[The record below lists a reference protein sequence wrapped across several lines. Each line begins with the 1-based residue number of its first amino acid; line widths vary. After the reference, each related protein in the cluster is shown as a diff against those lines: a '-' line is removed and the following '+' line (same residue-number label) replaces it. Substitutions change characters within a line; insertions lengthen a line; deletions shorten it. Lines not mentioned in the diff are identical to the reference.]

1 MRTQKQKW
9 SRESERKRER
19 ERKRESDRVKRDQKH
34 PLLCPRL
41 LFVGLVFC
49 FSAGGGCQF
58 IFRRSFFCLP
68 ERLCAEQRHTGCT
81 ARGQT
86 CPWDTSNR
94 SLFFIPVNDRA
105 EEEAPLLSDPQITR
119 DTDRILQYLCCKQ
132 TTVVMMYQIITLYS
146 FCTPED

>member
-9 SRESERKRER
+9 NRGRER
-19 ERKRESDRVKRDQKH
+19 ERETDRVKRDQKH
-34 PLLCPRL
+34 PRLCPRL

-86 CPWDTSNR
+86 CPWDASNR
-94 SLFFIPVNDRA
+94 SLFFIPVNDR
-105 EEEAPLLSDPQITR
+105 EEEEEEVLSSDPQMTQ
-119 DTDRILQYLCCKQ
+119 DTHRTFQYL
-132 TTVVMMYQIITLYS
+132 
-146 FCTPED
+146 